1 MASTSRIEI
10 EKFNGQNFELWKLK
24 MEDLLVDRE
33 QWIAVDS
40 GTKPTATSQEDW
52 DKLERRARSTIRLC
66 LSDSVLLNV
75 SGEDSVVKLW
85 EKLGSLYQSKSL
97 VNKLFLQKKLFHL
110 RMDENDTVTEHL
122 NVYNTL
128 VSQITSVGIKM
139 AEEDK
144 CITLLCSLPDSW
156 DNLIVAIGSSSQVT
170 LKFDEIVSS
179 LLSEE
184 MRLKPWIIIAWMPFL

>member
-1 MASTSRIEI
+1 M
-10 EKFNGQNFELWKLK
+10 
-24 MEDLLVDRE
+24 
-33 QWIAVDS
+33 
-40 GTKPTATSQEDW
+40 
-52 DKLERRARSTIRLC
+52 
-66 LSDSVLLNV
+66 NV
-75 SGEDSVVKLW
+75 SGEDSAVNLW

-97 VNKLFLQKKLFHL
+97 VNKLFLQNILFHL
-110 RMDENDTVTEHL
+110 RMDENDTITEHL

-128 VSQITSVGIKM
+128 VSRITSVDIKM

-156 DNLIVAIGSSSQVT
+156 DNLIVAIGSSNQAT

-184 MRLKPWIIIAWMPFL
+184 MRWKTMDNHSMDSLSVRGHP